1 MMFPTFELNMNRVR
15 RAFLSLL
22 AMATVLSGWSQANET
37 SVNLAVPAEYRIAG
51 LTVLGADFTDVQ
63 AVKLFTGLRVG
74 DDVTIPGDRISEAVR
89 NLWDQRLFSDV
100 SVELAE
106 KRGDDVYLVIR
117 VVEMPRLTQYAF
129 SGVKRGEQETLR
141 GKLDL
146 VRGQIVNENLMV
158 TTQRILQ
165 DHYIDK
171 GFYDA
176 KVTVTSTQDSILEN
190 AARVDIQIEKGGKIK
205 VGEIQIVGAE
215 NVTQKTLKRRMKNVK
230 ERAWWRI
237 FKASKFLESEFSDD
251 MEGLVA
257 LYRQK
262 GYRNARIA
270 EDSLY
275 RTAEGDLGVAMS
287 VEEGGQ
293 FHLREITF
301 TGNTKY
307 SSNQLDSLLGLKRGD
322 LYDIAE
328 LEKRLFMNP
337 KGVDLS
343 ALYSDDGY
351 LTFQAIPVEV
361 RAEQDSID
369 LEIRLVEGKQFRIGR
384 VDVRGNTKTSDH
396 VIRREIRTMPGD
408 LFSRTDV
415 MRTQRELST
424 LNYFNPEAFGI
435 NPTQNPE
442 DGTVDIEYVVEEKP
456 TDQIELQG
464 GWGGGRIVGSLGV
477 TFNNFAVGKAFKK
490 GAWRPVPMGD
500 GQRVSVRAQSNG
512 LFFQSYNVSFTEPW
526 LGGKKPNS
534 LTVAAWRSIQSNG
547 QPKNI
552 EGEANPARQTLMIT
566 GVSASLGQRWK
577 QPDDWFSVNAGL
589 SYQRFDFDQY
599 NSGLFSF
606 TDGRSNNIALN
617 LVVSRNSVSDPIF
630 PVWGSEIRLN
640 VKATPPYSLFQPE
653 KDWTGLSEQE
663 RFRYVEYHKWKF
675 VANWYTPLTT
685 GGGENPKSLVLRT
698 YFGGGLIGQYNRDI
712 GLSPFERFFLGGVF
726 LSGYVLDGREIVSLR
741 GYDNLSLTAPDQN
754 TGAGAIVKY
763 GTEIRYPLSTN
774 PSATI
779 YTMAFLEAGN
789 TWQTADGFDPFDV
802 YRSGGIG
809 MRIFLPMFG
818 LLGLDYG
825 WRFDDVPSAPSMAQ
839 GQFHFSLG
847 MNIGDL

>member
-22 AMATVLSGWSQANET
+22 AMATVFSGWSQANET

-89 NLWDQRLFSDV
+89 NLWNQRLFSNV

-176 KVTVTSTQDSILEN
+176 KVTVTSAKDSILEN

-215 NVTQKTLKRRMKNVK
+215 NLTHKALKRRMKNVK

-257 LYRQK
+257 LYREK

-547 QPKNI
+547 QPKRI

-712 GLSPFERFFLGGVF
+712 GLSPFERFYLGGVF

>member
-1 MMFPTFELNMNRVR
+1 MKISPI
-15 RAFLSLL
+15 AFLSACLFWCSAL
-22 AMATVLSGWSQANET
+22 WAQPGISTVDLK
-37 SVNLAVPAEYRIAG
+37 VPSEYRIAG
-51 LTVLGADFTDVQ
+51 ITVLGADFTDVQ
-63 AVKLFTGLRVG
+63 AVKLFSGLQVG
-74 DDVTIPGDRISEAVR
+74 DEVLIPGDRLSEAVR

-100 SVELAE
+100 AIELGE
-106 KRGDDVYLVIR
+106 RRDRDVYLVIR
-117 VVEMPRLTQYAF
+117 VTEMPRLTQYGF
-129 SGVKRGEQETLR
+129 TGVKRGEQETLR

-146 VRGQIVNENLMV
+146 VRGQIVNENLKV
-158 TTQRILQ
+158 TTRRILQ
-165 DHYIDK
+165 DHYIEK
-171 GFYDA
+171 GFFDA
-176 KVTVTSTQDSILEN
+176 KVTVTSTRDTVLEN
-190 AARVDIQIEKGGKIK
+190 ASRVDIAIDKGSKVK
-205 VGEIQIVGAE
+205 VGEIRIAGAE
-215 NVTQKTLKRRMKNVK
+215 AVEVKALKRKMRNVK

-237 FKASKFLESEFSDD
+237 FKASKYLEEEFNADID
-251 MEGLVA
+251 GMVA
-257 LYRQK
+257 YYREK
-262 GYRNARIA
+262 GYRNARVGQ
-270 EDSLY
+270 DSLF
-275 RTAEGDLGVAMS
+275 RTPDGDLGIALS

-293 FHLREITF
+293 FHLREINF

-307 SSNQLDSLLGLKRGD
+307 TTGQLDSLLGLKRGD
-322 LYDIAE
+322 LYDVAE

-337 KGVDLS
+337 KGIDLS
-343 ALYSDDGY
+343 TLYSDDGY

-361 RAEQDSID
+361 RAENDSID

-415 MRTQRELST
+415 IRTQRELNQ

-435 NPTQNPE
+435 NPVQNPE

-500 GQRVSVRAQSNG
+500 GQRVSIRAQSNG

-526 LGGKKPNS
+526 LGGKKPNA

-547 QPKNI
+547 QPKRI
-552 EGEANPARQTLMIT
+552 EGEDNPLRQTLMIT
-566 GVSASLGQRWK
+566 GVSASIGQRWNK
-577 QPDDWFSVNAGL
+577 PDDWFTVNAGL
-589 SYQRFDFDQY
+589 SYQHFNFDQY

-606 TDGRSNNIALN
+606 TDGESNNIALN
-617 LVVSRNSVSDPIF
+617 LIVSRNSVSDPIF
-630 PVWGSEIRLN
+630 PVWGSEVRLSI
-640 VKATPPYSLFQPE
+640 KATPPYSLFQPD
-653 KDWTGLSEQE
+653 KVWAGLSDQD
-663 RFRYVEYHKWKF
+663 RFRFVEYHKWKF

-698 YFGGGLIGQYNRDI
+698 YFGGGIIGQYNRQI
-712 GLSPFERFFLGGVF
+712 GLSPFERFYLGGVF
-726 LSGYVLDGREIVSLR
+726 LSGFVLDGREIISLR

-754 TGAGAIVKY
+754 TGAGAIAKY
-763 GTEIRYPLSTN
+763 GAELRYPLSTN

-789 TWQTADGFDPFDV
+789 TWETGDGFDPFDV

-825 WRFDDVPSAPSMAQ
+825 WRFDDVPSVPTMAR

>member
-22 AMATVLSGWSQANET
+22 AMTTVLSGWSQANES

-51 LTVLGADFTDVQ
+51 LTVLGAEFTDVQ

-89 NLWDQRLFSDV
+89 NLWNQRLFSDV

-176 KVTVTSTQDSILEN
+176 KVTVTGTQDSILEN

-262 GYRNARIA
+262 GYRNARVA

-712 GLSPFERFFLGGVF
+712 GLSPFERFYLGGVF

>member
-237 FKASKFLESEFSDD
+237 FKASKFLEAEFSDD

-712 GLSPFERFFLGGVF
+712 GLSPFERFYLGGVF

-809 MRIFLPMFG
+809 MRIWLPMFG

>member
-1 MMFPTFELNMNRVR
+1 MMFPTFELNMNQVR
-15 RAFLSLL
+15 RILLTLL
-22 AMATVLSGWSQANET
+22 ATGMVWTGWSQATET
-37 SVNLAVPAEYRIAG
+37 SVNLAVPSDYRIAG
-51 LTVLGADFTDVQ
+51 LTVLGAEFTDVQ

-74 DDVTIPGDRISEAVR
+74 DDVTIPGDRISAAVR

-117 VVEMPRLTQYAF
+117 VVEMPRLTQYSF

-146 VRGQIVNENLMV
+146 VRGQIVNENLKV

-165 DHYIDK
+165 DHFIDK
-171 GFYDA
+171 GFFDA
-176 KVTVTSTQDSILEN
+176 KVRVSSTQDSILEN
-190 AARVDIQIEKGGKIK
+190 AARVDIQIEKGEKIK
-205 VGEIQIVGAE
+205 VGEIQILGAD
-215 NVTQKTLKRRMKNVK
+215 NLTQKTLKRRMKNVK

-237 FKASKFLESEFSDD
+237 FKASKFLEAEFSAD
-251 MEGLVA
+251 MDGLVA
-257 LYRQK
+257 LYREK
-262 GYRNARIA
+262 GYRNARVV

-275 RTAEGDLGVAMS
+275 RTPEGDLGVAMS
-287 VEEGGQ
+287 VDEGGQ
-293 FHLREITF
+293 FHLREIRF
-301 TGNTKY
+301 TGNTKF
-307 SSNQLDSLLGLKRGD
+307 SSSQLDSLLGLKRGD
-322 LYDIAE
+322 LYDVAE

-337 KGVDLS
+337 KGIDLS
-343 ALYSDDGY
+343 TLYSDDGY

-415 MRTQRELST
+415 MRTQRELSQ

-435 NPTQNPE
+435 NPIQNPE

-490 GAWRPVPMGD
+490 DAWRPVPMGD

-547 QPKNI
+547 QPKKV
-552 EGEANPARQTLMIT
+552 EGVANPARQTLMIT
-566 GVSASLGQRWK
+566 GVSASIGQRWK

-640 VKATPPYSLFQPE
+640 VKATPPYSLFQPG
-653 KDWTGLSEQE
+653 KDWTGLDEQE

-698 YFGGGLIGQYNRDI
+698 YFGGGLIGQYNRQI
-712 GLSPFERFFLGGVF
+712 GLSPFERFYLGGVF

-789 TWQTADGFDPFDV
+789 TWETGDGFDPFDV

>member
-1 MMFPTFELNMNRVR
+1 MRPTIDLTMNPMRILLLTLV
-15 RAFLSLL
+15 ACFASLIG
-22 AMATVLSGWSQANET
+22 SGQTGESI
-37 SVNLAVPAEYRIAG
+37 NLAVPSDYRIAG
-51 LTVLGADFTDVQ
+51 ITVLGAEFTDVQ

-74 DDVTIPGDRISEAVR
+74 DEITIPGDRISEAVR
-89 NLWDQRLFSDV
+89 NLWNQRLFSDI
-100 SVELAE
+100 SIDLAE
-106 KRGDDVYLVIR
+106 RRGEDVYLVIR
-117 VVEMPRLTQYAF
+117 VEEMPRLTQYAF

-146 VRGQIVNENLMV
+146 VRGQIVNENLKV
-158 TTQRILQ
+158 TTKRILI
-165 DHYIDK
+165 DHYVEK
-171 GFYDA
+171 GFFDA
-176 KVTVTSTQDSILEN
+176 KVEVTSTQDSVLEN
-190 AARVDIQIEKGGKIK
+190 ASRLDIDIDKGVKIK
-205 VGEIQIVGAE
+205 VGEIQIAGAE
-215 NVTQKTLKRRMKNVK
+215 NVTEKSIKRKMRNVK

-237 FKASKFLESEFSDD
+237 FKASKYLEEEFSADL
-251 MEGLVA
+251 EAIVA
-257 LYRQK
+257 HYREE
-262 GYRNARIA
+262 GYRNARVN

-275 RTAEGDLGVAMS
+275 RTPEGDLGIAMS

-293 FHLREITF
+293 FHLRQITF
-301 TGNTKY
+301 TGNIKY
-307 SSNQLDSLLGLKRGD
+307 TTGQLDSLLGLKRGD
-322 LYDIAE
+322 LYDVAE

-337 KGVDLS
+337 KGIDLS
-343 ALYSDDGY
+343 TLYSDDGY

-415 MRTQRELST
+415 MRTQRELSQ

-435 NPTQNPE
+435 NPVQNPD

-500 GQRVSVRAQSNG
+500 GQRVSIRAQSNG

-547 QPKNI
+547 QPKRI
-552 EGEANPARQTLMIT
+552 DGEDNPSRQTLMIT
-566 GVSASLGQRWK
+566 GISASLGQRWK
-577 QPDDWFSVNAGL
+577 KPDDWFSVNAGI

-630 PVWGSEIRLN
+630 PVWGSEVRLN
-640 VKATPPYSLFQPE
+640 VKATPPYSLFQPG
-653 KDWTGLSEQE
+653 KDWTGLSDQD
-663 RFRYVEYHKWKF
+663 RFRFVEYHKWKF

-698 YFGGGLIGQYNRDI
+698 YFGGGLIGQYNRQI
-712 GLSPFERFFLGGVF
+712 GLSPFERFYLGGVF
-726 LSGYVLDGREIVSLR
+726 LSGYVLDGREIISLR

-754 TGAGAIVKY
+754 TGAGAIAKY
-763 GTEIRYPLSTN
+763 GAEIRYPLSTN

-789 TWQTADGFDPFDV
+789 TWQTGDGFDPFDV
-802 YRSGGIG
+802 YRSGGVG

-825 WRFDDVPSAPSMAQ
+825 WRFDDVPSQPSMAQ

>member
-712 GLSPFERFFLGGVF
+712 GLSPFERFYLGGVF

-779 YTMAFLEAGN
+779 YTMAFLDAGN

>member
-275 RTAEGDLGVAMS
+275 RTAEGDL
-287 VEEGGQ
+287 
-293 FHLREITF
+293 
-301 TGNTKY
+301 
-307 SSNQLDSLLGLKRGD
+307 
-322 LYDIAE
+322 
-328 LEKRLFMNP
+328 
-337 KGVDLS
+337 
-343 ALYSDDGY
+343 
-351 LTFQAIPVEV
+351 
-361 RAEQDSID
+361 
-369 LEIRLVEGKQFRIGR
+369 
-384 VDVRGNTKTSDH
+384 
-396 VIRREIRTMPGD
+396 
-408 LFSRTDV
+408 
-415 MRTQRELST
+415 
-424 LNYFNPEAFGI
+424 
-435 NPTQNPE
+435 
-442 DGTVDIEYVVEEKP
+442 
-456 TDQIELQG
+456 
-464 GWGGGRIVGSLGV
+464 
-477 TFNNFAVGKAFKK
+477 
-490 GAWRPVPMGD
+490 
-500 GQRVSVRAQSNG
+500 
-512 LFFQSYNVSFTEPW
+512 
-526 LGGKKPNS
+526 
-534 LTVAAWRSIQSNG
+534 
-547 QPKNI
+547 
-552 EGEANPARQTLMIT
+552 
-566 GVSASLGQRWK
+566 
-577 QPDDWFSVNAGL
+577 
-589 SYQRFDFDQY
+589 
-599 NSGLFSF
+599 
-606 TDGRSNNIALN
+606 
-617 LVVSRNSVSDPIF
+617 
-630 PVWGSEIRLN
+630 
-640 VKATPPYSLFQPE
+640 
-653 KDWTGLSEQE
+653 
-663 RFRYVEYHKWKF
+663 
-675 VANWYTPLTT
+675 
-685 GGGENPKSLVLRT
+685 
-698 YFGGGLIGQYNRDI
+698 
-712 GLSPFERFFLGGVF
+712 
-726 LSGYVLDGREIVSLR
+726 
-741 GYDNLSLTAPDQN
+741 
-754 TGAGAIVKY
+754 
-763 GTEIRYPLSTN
+763 
-774 PSATI
+774 
-779 YTMAFLEAGN
+779 
-789 TWQTADGFDPFDV
+789 
-802 YRSGGIG
+802 
-809 MRIFLPMFG
+809 
-818 LLGLDYG
+818 
-825 WRFDDVPSAPSMAQ
+825 
-839 GQFHFSLG
+839 
-847 MNIGDL
+847 

>member
-712 GLSPFERFFLGGVF
+712 GLSPFERFYLGGVF

>member
-1 MMFPTFELNMNRVR
+1 MRTYFTALFATLM
-15 RAFLSLL
+15 AL
-22 AMATVLSGWSQANET
+22 AIPAVTWAQPGSDALD
-37 SVNLAVPAEYRIAG
+37 LAVPSDYRIAG
-51 LTVLGADFTDVQ
+51 ITVLGAEYTDVQ
-63 AVKLFTGLRVG
+63 AVKLFSGLQVG
-74 DDVTIPGDRISEAVR
+74 DEVIIPGERLAAAVK

-100 SVELAE
+100 SIELAE
-106 KRGDDVYLVIR
+106 RRDGDVYLVIR
-117 VVEMPRLTQYAF
+117 VEEMPRLTRYGF
-129 SGVKRGEQETLR
+129 TGVKRGEQETLR

-146 VRGQIVNENLMV
+146 VRGQIVNENLKV
-158 TTQRILQ
+158 TARRILE
-165 DHYIDK
+165 DHYREK
-171 GFYDA
+171 GYFDA
-176 KVTVTSTQDSILEN
+176 TVSITSAPDSVLEN
-190 AARVDIQIEKGGKIK
+190 AAGVNIDIDKGEKIK
-205 VGEIQIVGAE
+205 IGTIQVMGSSALDETSI
-215 NVTQKTLKRRMKNVK
+215 KRRMKNTK

-237 FKASKFLESEFSDD
+237 FKSSKFIEEEFNADLE
-251 MEGLVA
+251 GVTA
-257 LYRQK
+257 YYREK
-262 GYRNARIA
+262 GYRNARVSG
-270 EDSLY
+270 DSLF
-275 RTAEGDLGVAMS
+275 RTPEGELGIAVK
-287 VEEGGQ
+287 VDEGGK
-293 FHLREITF
+293 FHFREITF

-307 SSNQLDSLLGLKRGD
+307 STAQLDSLLGFKRGD
-322 LYDIAE
+322 LYDVAE

-337 KGVDLS
+337 KGIDLS

-351 LTFQAIPVEV
+351 LTFQAIPVEI
-361 RAEQDSID
+361 RAENDSID

-415 MRTQRELST
+415 IRTQRELSQ

-435 NPTQNPE
+435 NPVQDPE
-442 DGTVDIEYVVEEKP
+442 KGTVNIEYVVEEKP

-526 LGGKKPNS
+526 LGGKKPNA

-552 EGEANPARQTLMIT
+552 EGAPNPLRQTLMIT
-566 GVSASLGQRWK
+566 GVSASIGQRWK

-617 LVVSRNSVSDPIF
+617 LIMSRNSVSDPIF
-630 PVWGSEIRLN
+630 PVWGSEVRLS
-640 VKATPPYSLFQPE
+640 VKATPPYSLFSPD
-653 KDWTGLSEQE
+653 KDWSGLSEQE
-663 RFRYVEYHKWKF
+663 RFRFVEYHKWKF

-698 YFGGGLIGQYNRDI
+698 YFGGGLIGQYNRQI
-712 GLSPFERFFLGGVF
+712 GLSPFERFYLGGVF
-726 LSGYVLDGREIVSLR
+726 LSGYVLDGREIISLR

-763 GTEIRYPLSTN
+763 GTELRYPLSTN

-789 TWQTADGFDPFDV
+789 TWATGDGFDPFDV

-825 WRFDDVPSAPSMAQ
+825 WRFDDVPMAPSMAR
-839 GQFHFSLG
+839 GQFHFSMG

>member
-464 GWGGGRIVGSLGV
+464 
-477 TFNNFAVGKAFKK
+477 
-490 GAWRPVPMGD
+490 
-500 GQRVSVRAQSNG
+500 
-512 LFFQSYNVSFTEPW
+512 
-526 LGGKKPNS
+526 
-534 LTVAAWRSIQSNG
+534 
-547 QPKNI
+547 
-552 EGEANPARQTLMIT
+552 
-566 GVSASLGQRWK
+566 
-577 QPDDWFSVNAGL
+577 
-589 SYQRFDFDQY
+589 
-599 NSGLFSF
+599 
-606 TDGRSNNIALN
+606 
-617 LVVSRNSVSDPIF
+617 
-630 PVWGSEIRLN
+630 
-640 VKATPPYSLFQPE
+640 
-653 KDWTGLSEQE
+653 
-663 RFRYVEYHKWKF
+663 
-675 VANWYTPLTT
+675 
-685 GGGENPKSLVLRT
+685 
-698 YFGGGLIGQYNRDI
+698 
-712 GLSPFERFFLGGVF
+712 
-726 LSGYVLDGREIVSLR
+726 
-741 GYDNLSLTAPDQN
+741 
-754 TGAGAIVKY
+754 
-763 GTEIRYPLSTN
+763 
-774 PSATI
+774 
-779 YTMAFLEAGN
+779 
-789 TWQTADGFDPFDV
+789 
-802 YRSGGIG
+802 
-809 MRIFLPMFG
+809 
-818 LLGLDYG
+818 
-825 WRFDDVPSAPSMAQ
+825 
-839 GQFHFSLG
+839 
-847 MNIGDL
+847 

>member
-1 MMFPTFELNMNRVR
+1 
-15 RAFLSLL
+15 
-22 AMATVLSGWSQANET
+22 
-37 SVNLAVPAEYRIAG
+37 
-51 LTVLGADFTDVQ
+51 
-63 AVKLFTGLRVG
+63 
-74 DDVTIPGDRISEAVR
+74 
-89 NLWDQRLFSDV
+89 
-100 SVELAE
+100 
-106 KRGDDVYLVIR
+106 
-117 VVEMPRLTQYAF
+117 MPRLPKYGFT
-129 SGVKRGEQETLR
+129 GVKRGEQETLR

-146 VRGQIVNENLMV
+146 VRGQIVNENLKV
-158 TTQRILQ
+158 TARRILE
-165 DHYIDK
+165 DHYRDK
-171 GFYDA
+171 GYFDA
-176 KVTVTSTQDSILEN
+176 RVTISSTPDSVLEN
-190 AARVDIQIEKGGKIK
+190 AAGVNIDIDKGEKVK
-205 VGEIQIVGAE
+205 VGVIAVNGAE
-215 NVTQKTLKRRMKNVK
+215 ALDAKTIRRRMKNTK

-237 FKASKFLESEFSDD
+237 FKPSKYLEEELNADIESV
-251 MEGLVA
+251 VA
-257 LYRQK
+257 YYREK
-262 GYRNARIA
+262 GYRNARVTA
-270 EDSLY
+270 DSLF
-275 RTAEGDLGVAMS
+275 RTPEGELGIAVK
-287 VEEGGQ
+287 VDEGGQ

-307 SSNQLDSLLGLKRGD
+307 STSQLDSLLGLKRGD
-322 LYDIAE
+322 LYDVAE

-337 KGVDLS
+337 KGIDLS

-351 LTFQAIPVEV
+351 LTFQAIPVEI
-361 RAEQDSID
+361 RAENDSID

-415 MRTQRELST
+415 MRTQRELNQ

-435 NPTQNPE
+435 NPTQDPE
-442 DGTVDIEYVVEEKP
+442 KGVVDIEYVVEEKP

-477 TFNNFAVGKAFKK
+477 TFNNFALGKAFKK

-500 GQRVSVRAQSNG
+500 GQRVSIRAQSNG
-512 LFFQSYNVSFTEPW
+512 LFFQSYNISLTEPW
-526 LGGKKPNS
+526 LGGKKPNA

-552 EGEANPARQTLMIT
+552 EGESNPLRQTLMIT

-577 QPDDWFSVNAGL
+577 QPDDWFTVNAGL

-606 TDGRSNNIALN
+606 TDGISNNIALN
-617 LVVSRNSVSDPIF
+617 LIVSRNSVSDPIF
-630 PVWGSEIRLN
+630 PVWGSEIRLS
-640 VKATPPYSLFQPE
+640 VKATPPFSLFQPD
-653 KDWTGLSEQE
+653 KDWSGLSDQE
-663 RFRYVEYHKWKF
+663 RFRFVEYHKWKF
-675 VANWYTPLTT
+675 VANWYTPLTS

-698 YFGGGLIGQYNRDI
+698 YFGGGMIGQYNRQI
-712 GLSPFERFFLGGVF
+712 GLSPFERFYLGGVF
-726 LSGYVLDGREIVSLR
+726 LSGFVLDGREIISMR

-763 GTEIRYPLSTN
+763 GTELRYPLSTN

-779 YTMAFLEAGN
+779 YTMAFLEAAN
-789 TWQTADGFDPFDV
+789 TWETGDGFDPFDV

-825 WRFDDVPSAPSMAQ
+825 WRFDDVESVPGMAR

>member
-22 AMATVLSGWSQANET
+22 AMATVFSGWSQANET

-89 NLWDQRLFSDV
+89 NLWNQRLFSDV

-176 KVTVTSTQDSILEN
+176 KVTVTSAKDSILEN

-215 NVTQKTLKRRMKNVK
+215 NLTQKALKRRMKNVK

-257 LYRQK
+257 LYREK

-547 QPKNI
+547 QPKRI

-712 GLSPFERFFLGGVF
+712 GLSPFERFYLGGVF

>member
-22 AMATVLSGWSQANET
+22 AMATVFSGWSQANET

-89 NLWDQRLFSDV
+89 NLWNQRLFSNV

-176 KVTVTSTQDSILEN
+176 KVTVTSAKDSILEN

-215 NVTQKTLKRRMKNVK
+215 NLTQKALKRRMKNVK

-257 LYRQK
+257 LYREK

-547 QPKNI
+547 QPKRI

-712 GLSPFERFFLGGVF
+712 GLSPFERFYLGGVF